1 MSGTGF
7 SFGAKKIGIAAK
19 PAPKSQP
26 KANAFGADSDDEDD
40 DALKEQKIG
49 SFGGK
54 KLSANKPATKISLGK
69 PVSKPLASRG
79 APPKRK
85 QNLFADEEEKEKAK
99 FERDGVEEVEIREF
113 GGIEIPSATEESTL
127 NRKQSSSKGPPTKPP
142 AAPPKAKAAQVNV
155 YGDLSS
161 AFTSKKY
168 GETAEELDPS
178 IYDYDAVYDSMK
190 PQKHEYESN
199 PEKKKDY
206 MKALRDAAAL
216 RKRDQVIAEERKL
229 AKEREAEGDE
239 FADKEKFVTSAY
251 KKQQE
256 EARRLEK
263 EEKEREEREAKENK
277 KTGFT
282 GFYKQMLERKENE
295 HQELVNAAER
305 AAKEGPK
312 PAEEKDDEKELDD
325 VEKAKKINEALGD
338 EKIIIND
345 DGQLVDK
352 RQLLK
357 GGLNVTAAP
366 KKSAPPAATKPAP
379 APYRPAGNDFMVPG
393 GSKQA
398 MRERQTK
405 MMEAQLEQATKR
417 AREEEEE
424 ERKKIELESKSKKTK
439 VEIMSAKERYL
450 QRKRE
455 AEEAKKEAAEG
466 A

>member
-1 MSGTGF
+1 MPFKMSGTGF
-7 SFGAKKIGIAAK
+7 SFSANKIGLAAQ
-19 PAPKSQP
+19 PAMSKP
-26 KANAFGADSDDEDD
+26 KANAFGANSDNEDCDEP
-40 DALKEQKIG
+40 KEKKMG
-49 SFGGK
+49 GFGGIK
-54 KLSANKPATKISLGK
+54 SCAKPAKKISLGK
-69 PVSKPLASRG
+69 PLSKPLAARG

-85 QNLFADEEEKEKAK
+85 LNLFADDDDEKDNSGVKA
-99 FERDGVEEVEIREF
+99 DAVEEVEIGEF
-113 GGIEIPSATEESTL
+113 GGIEIEPAKDEISASRKKETRAAPS
-127 NRKQSSSKGPPTKPP
+127 KPPT
-142 AAPPKAKAAQVNV
+142 APPKAKAAQVNV
-155 YGDLSS
+155 YGDLS
-161 AFTSKKY
+161 ANLTSKKY
-168 GETAEELDPS
+168 GETAEDLDPS

-190 PQKHEYESN
+190 PQKHEYEKD

-239 FADKEKFVTSAY
+239 FKDKEKFVTGAY
-251 KKQQE
+251 KRQQE
-256 EARRLEK
+256 EARRLEL

-282 GFYKQMLERKENE
+282 GFYKQMLERKENQ
-295 HQELVNAAER
+295 HQVLVNAADK

-312 PAEEKDDEKELDD
+312 NDEKQDDEKIDE
-325 VEKAKKINEALGD
+325 VEKARRINEALGG

-357 GGLNVTAAP
+357 GGLNVTASKKAAAP
-366 KKSAPPAATKPAP
+366 APARPAPLTKPATN
-379 APYRPAGNDFMVPG
+379 AFMGPG
-393 GSKQA
+393 GGREA
-398 MRERQTK
+398 MRERQSRIVET
-405 MMEAQLEQATKR
+405 QIQQAHKR

-424 ERKKIELESKSKKTK
+424 ERKKIESVSKSRKTK
-439 VEIMSAKERYL
+439 DEIMGAKERYL

-455 AEEAKKEAAEG
+455 AEEAKKKAAEG